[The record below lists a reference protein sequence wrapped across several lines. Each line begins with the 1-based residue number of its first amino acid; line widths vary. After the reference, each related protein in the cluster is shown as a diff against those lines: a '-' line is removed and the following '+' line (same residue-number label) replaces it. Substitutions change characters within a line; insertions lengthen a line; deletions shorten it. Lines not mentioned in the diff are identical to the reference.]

1 MAATAAAHDTVTRGS
16 ADHDPARVGTAAP
29 ATADARGSL
38 VIADRVGTKIAGR
51 AALDVDGVISH
62 SGGLASLL
70 GPGGIGTSYPS
81 ARVDMSETAPV
92 VSVTVALSWPCAVAE
107 VCRRVRTHV
116 ADELARQTGIR
127 PGQVDVT
134 VAALVAP
141 TETDDRKDG
150 YVALPPVGDDGPG
163 DDGAGDNGAG
173 DDGPGDDTRDDD
185 PLETQTRE
193 TQTHETQTHGT
204 GG

>member
-16 ADHDPARVGTAAP
+16 AGKDPRRVGTAAP

-51 AALDVDGVISH
+51 AALEVDGVIAY

-92 VSVTVALSWPCAVAE
+92 VSVAVALSWPCAVAE
-107 VCRRVRTHV
+107 VCRHVRAHV
-116 ADELARQTGIR
+116 ADELARLTGLR
-127 PGQVDVT
+127 PGQVNVA
-134 VAALVAP
+134 VAALVPP
-141 TETDDRKDG
+141 TTVDERKDG
-150 YVALPPVGDDGPG
+150 YVALPSVVPSVGGDGDTG
-163 DDGAGDNGAG
+163 DGDTGDGDTGGGD
-173 DDGPGDDTRDDD
+173 TH
-185 PLETQTRE
+185 ETQTRE
-193 TQTHETQTHGT
+193 RTVTT
-204 GG
+204 